1 MWILI
6 KFLPNFYLFLISY
19 SKYSFN
25 LIEILWIQSLVS
37 KTHLNC
43 LTTQPFNCFDCK
55 SCESLRGLSQSQ
67 IGWQF
72 SDSELM
78 PNVWPKV
85 WLFVAIIN
93 AKNFL
98 LQNMLYVLRKSS
110 VNSPLNRKKW
120 FDWSLQHFL
129 AIARKRSFEKN
140 ILQFYL
146 HKNFEKLQK
155 ILFQIKKNK
164 ILFHWFSRFE
174 RNTEFKKKLLFS
186 SKNIL
191 SINQNIIL
199 V

>member
-129 AIARKRSFEKN
+129 AFARKRSFEKKRFAVLFTQEFWKITQN
-140 ILQFYL
+140 FVSNKEKQNTFSLILTIRAK
-146 HKNFEKLQK
+146 HKIQTKNCYSVLRIFLQS
-155 ILFQIKKNK
+155 IK
-164 ILFHWFSRFE
+164 
-174 RNTEFKKKLLFS
+174 T
-186 SKNIL
+186 
-191 SINQNIIL
+191 
-199 V
+199 